1 MAATAVASP
10 GLAGAGYL
18 GGVAAILRRDLT
30 VTLREFPAFLAQV
43 ILQPLFMIFVFGRVL
58 ADLGFTRGGYAA
70 QLFPGVVALTIA
82 ITAIQAVSFPL
93 VIEFSFTK
101 EIEDRLLA
109 PLPTS
114 LVAVEKIVFAA
125 MRALI
130 AGAVM
135 FPVGWLVL
143 GSIPFDVSRLWMLLA
158 FAAAGSLAG
167 GALGLSLGTLVP
179 PNRINLMFALVL
191 TPIIFTGCTQY
202 PWPSLHK
209 LFWFQVLTLFN
220 PITYVSE
227 GVRASLLP
235 AGPHMTTWIAG
246 LLLTLALAG
255 FSVLG
260 IWGFKRRAID

>member
-10 GLAGAGYL
+10 GLAGADYL

-93 VIEFSFTK
+93 VIEFSFTR

-143 GSIPFDVSRLWMLLA
+143 GSIPFDLGRLWMLVA
-158 FAAAGSLAG
+158 FAVGGSLAG

>member
-1 MAATAVASP
+1 MATAV
-10 GLAGAGYL
+10 LAPRIAGGSYL
-18 GGVAAILRRDLT
+18 GAFAAILRRDVT
-30 VTLREFPAFLAQV
+30 VTLREFPVFLAQV
-43 ILQPLFMIFVFGRVL
+43 ILQPLFLIFVFGRVL
-58 ADLGFTRGGYAA
+58 ADLGFTRAGYAA

-109 PLPTS
+109 PLPTA
-114 LVAVEKIVFAA
+114 LVAVEKIAFAA

-143 GSIPFDVSRLWMLLA
+143 GSLPFDLGRLWMLVA
-158 FAAAGSLAG
+158 FAVLGALAG

-179 PNRINLMFALVL
+179 PSRINLMFALVL
-191 TPIIFTGCTQY
+191 TPIMFTGCTQY
-202 PWPSLHK
+202 PWPLLHK
-209 LFWFQVLTLFN
+209 LFWFQVITLFN
-220 PITYVSE
+220 PITYLSE
-227 GVRASLLP
+227 GIRASLLP

-246 LLLTLALAG
+246 LLLILALAG
-255 FSVLG
+255 FSALG